1 MVYTS
6 EVFTCSSY
14 VYEIIRRLTW
24 SGQNC
29 GLGKGGGGKGEGGGG
44 KGEGRGG
51 GGGGSEGEAATEASA
66 ISELG
71 FFGSRGSDV
80 RESV

>member
-6 EVFTCSSY
+6 KVFTCSSY

-44 KGEGRGG
+44 RGG
-51 GGGGSEGEAATEASA
+51 GGGGFEGEAATEVSA